1 LKEEGIY
8 ETKNS
13 REIFGNRALLNYFK
27 NDSTTGQIYIWLSF
41 LGSVKNISKQKKIR
55 RHAEHLDCLTIEV
68 YETCIYLYELNVN
81 KAENRSM
88 DNKISLSHHFPLHF
102 TCIVWIKPKHFAIG
116 YVKFICCYLLLS
128 AS

>member
-27 NDSTTGQIYIWLSF
+27 NDSITRQIYIWLSF
-41 LGSVKNISKQKKIR
+41 LGSVKNVSKQKKIR
-55 RHAEHLDCLTIEV
+55 RHAGHLDCLTIEV
-68 YETCIYLYELNVN
+68 CETCIYLYELNVN

-88 DNKISLSHHFPLHF
+88 DNKIS
-102 TCIVWIKPKHFAIG
+102 
-116 YVKFICCYLLLS
+116 
-128 AS
+128 